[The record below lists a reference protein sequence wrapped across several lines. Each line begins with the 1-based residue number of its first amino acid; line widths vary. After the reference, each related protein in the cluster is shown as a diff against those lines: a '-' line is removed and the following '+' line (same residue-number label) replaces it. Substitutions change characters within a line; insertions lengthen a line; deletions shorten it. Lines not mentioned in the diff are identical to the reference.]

1 MLSKS
6 LIHFSLKGRGCVPSW
21 LFDLRPNYGGSNE
34 DNGDL
39 FQNSH
44 ASNATLSAPNPA
56 SGHCRPT
63 VPLETPGHS
72 WASLGQ
78 SLVGSLLLSPG
89 SCCTQGSVCA
99 LHESISESCVSS
111 GSSMVGLVVTSS
123 KRAYA
128 TPRSTVPGAPAP
140 VLTCTSTGDTKAQ
153 LCLSPCGVPE
163 SWCAQGMFEPSQCL
177 WWVWGLILKMIS
189 PLLPSCWGL
198 SFALGRE
205 VSPQR
210 YF

>member
-1 MLSKS
+1 
-6 LIHFSLKGRGCVPSW
+6 
-21 LFDLRPNYGGSNE
+21 
-34 DNGDL
+34 
-39 FQNSH
+39 
-44 ASNATLSAPNPA
+44 
-56 SGHCRPT
+56 
-63 VPLETPGHS
+63 
-72 WASLGQ
+72 
-78 SLVGSLLLSPG
+78 
-89 SCCTQGSVCA
+89 
-99 LHESISESCVSS
+99 
-111 GSSMVGLVVTSS
+111 MVGLMTTTS

-153 LCLSPCGVPE
+153 LCLSPCGVSE